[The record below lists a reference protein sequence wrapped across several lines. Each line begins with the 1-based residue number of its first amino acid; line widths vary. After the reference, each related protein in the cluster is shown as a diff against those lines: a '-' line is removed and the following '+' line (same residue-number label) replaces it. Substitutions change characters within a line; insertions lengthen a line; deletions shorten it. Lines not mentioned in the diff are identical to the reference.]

1 MKWYIEVLKKYAD
14 FSGRARRKE
23 YWMFVLFNM
32 IVFYL
37 LAMVVSFFT
46 SFVPGELGGIIIV
59 TFMIVYSLGMMIPSW
74 AVAVRRLHD
83 TDLSGWYMFISLI
96 PIVGGIMLIVYLATD
111 GSPGDNR
118 YGRNPKEAE
127 VLAEKTEVEPSIPQP
142 PDVNKKTEKPDVN
155 DQQYHET
162 ARTDEAFL
170 KNIAMDSQNEKE
182 RRTAIIAIKNQ
193 NFLYD
198 ILINAS
204 AESENIGL
212 DTLVALRKVSD
223 SDMLIKIAK
232 NAKDWS
238 IRARACKCL
247 EDAESLREIS
257 ESDTN
262 EFVLQAANAKLK
274 ILSERK
280 SIDHIPSFESLFFQI
295 GLFARGETTDGIYDP
310 YSYESMSICDKFV
323 SYGKE
328 AAQVMKSYLMTC
340 AAGREQYGWWKNSSL
355 IVECIPKAAGS
366 SEVDKL
372 MLRAWLVQLV
382 NVSSN
387 IYEYDSNV
395 RQYAKI
401 ELDALSD

>member
-1 MKWYIEVLKKYAD
+1 MKWYFEVLKKYAD

-37 LAMVVSFFT
+37 LCMFVGFFLN
-46 SFVPGELGGIIIV
+46 FLPGDLAGMLIVAFIITYCLV
-59 TFMIVYSLGMMIPSW
+59 LFIPSL
-74 AVAVRRLHD
+74 AVVVRRLHD
-83 TDLSGWYMFISLI
+83 TDLSGWYIFVSLI
-96 PIVGGIMLIVYLATD
+96 PIVGSIMLIVYLATD
-111 GSPGDNR
+111 GSPGENC

-127 VLAEKTEVEPSIPQP
+127 VLAEKTELKSSIPQSP
-142 PDVNKKTEKPDVN
+142 NVNKKTEKPDVKV
-155 DQQYHET
+155 QQNNET

-170 KNIAMDSQNEKE
+170 KNIAMSSHNEKE

-198 ILINAS
+198 ILINAN

-238 IRARACKCL
+238 IRARASKSL

-257 ESDTN
+257 ESDTD
-262 EFVLQAANAKLK
+262 EIVRQTANAKLK

-280 SIDHIPSFESLFFQI
+280 SIDCIPSFESLFFQI
-295 GLFARGETTDGIYDP
+295 GIFARGDTQD
-310 YSYESMSICDKFV
+310 YSYESMKVCDQFI

-340 AAGREQYGWWKNSSL
+340 AAGREQYGWWQNSSL
-355 IVECIPKAAGS
+355 LVECIPKAAGS

-372 MLRAWLVQLV
+372 MLRAWLVQLA

-387 IYEYDSNV
+387 IYEYDRNV
-395 RQYAKI
+395 RQYAQI